1 MLNRGRSVGTLGGL
15 RQRLANL
22 FLQFIET
29 PDFNPEAT
37 RFLKVCRRH
46 LKFFQAGFS
55 YITSHMDVCRC
66 LRLVVMGEGCFQRQC
81 EWLPFASKAN
91 RKVSVAAMLHDK
103 TATRAET
110 KSIF

>member
-1 MLNRGRSVGTLGGL
+1 MLNRGRSVGTLSGL

-46 LKFFQAGFS
+46 LKFFHWILIHNFS
-55 YITSHMDVCRC
+55 YGRVQVPPVGGDGR
-66 LRLVVMGEGCFQRQC
+66 RLLSTTM
-81 EWLPFASKAN
+81 
-91 RKVSVAAMLHDK
+91 
-103 TATRAET
+103 
-110 KSIF
+110 